1 MRTHIPRSESMIL
14 VGYFLARCG
23 VGEDHTLP
31 PAALGTTSWE
41 KAYSM
46 FYDRIGGGREP
57 STFQRSLQNVRDA
70 FDAYVDNGRRG
81 WYKDGKPAPLP
92 WSHQKIFDR
101 WRLQDNQALWKVVQ
115 SYIGGVM
122 PKR

>member
-1 MRTHIPRSESMIL
+1 MIL

-23 VGEDHTLP
+23 AGEEHTLP
-31 PAALGTTSWE
+31 PAVLGTTSWE

-46 FYDRIGGGREP
+46 FHNRLGGGREP
-57 STFQRSLQNVRDA
+57 NTFQHSLQNIRDA
-70 FDAYVDNGRRG
+70 FDAYIDNGRRG

-92 WSHQKIFDR
+92 WSHQKIFDK
-101 WRLQDNQALWKVVQ
+101 WRLRDDRELWKEAQ
-115 SYIGGVM
+115 TYFSGAM